1 MAKIK
6 SKGEL
11 VLPPQKIGGKLVK
24 GLTKTSLKKTEIKRV
39 PTVTLTAIDLS
50 KKLPS
55 PNTITSKNITLFD
68 VYRKQASIAFNY
80 PTVKMCADGDV
91 CTYLRSIV
99 L

>member
-1 MAKIK
+1 MATKVK
-6 SKGEL
+6 KVEKASKNPWTTGVVE
-11 VLPPQKIGGKLVK
+11 
-24 GLTKTSLKKTEIKRV
+24 T
-39 PTVTLTAIDLS
+39 S

-68 VYRKQASIAFNY
+68 IYRRQASIAFNY

-91 CTYLRSIV
+91 CTYLKSIV